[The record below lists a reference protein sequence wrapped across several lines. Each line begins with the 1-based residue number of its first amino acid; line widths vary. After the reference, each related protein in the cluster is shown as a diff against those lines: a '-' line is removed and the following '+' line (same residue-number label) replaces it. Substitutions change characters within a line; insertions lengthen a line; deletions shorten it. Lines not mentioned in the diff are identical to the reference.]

1 MAWFTAFLAKYP
13 ELAVYLALGI
23 GYWVGNRKIGGMSLG
38 GVTGS
43 LLAGML
49 IGYLFE
55 VPVSGTAKSVLFL
68 LFLFGIGYE
77 VGPRFVSAMKGDGWR
92 YAVLA
97 VFMPVVGLLVAWSIA
112 EFLKLDPGLAAGMMS
127 GALTE
132 SPAMGTAAEAINALP
147 LDAAEKERLVAH
159 IGVADGLCYVA
170 GALGVIF
177 TCSVWGPKLLG
188 IDLKAEALALEQQY
202 GIRRERAG
210 VAPAWQPFETRAYT
224 LAATSRAA
232 GMTVREAEEKA
243 RGVRLFVYRIRRG
256 DTLHE
261 PTPDFRLQPGDVVA
275 IGGRRELLVDMIGE
289 RADEVDDAEL
299 LSIPLAS
306 YEVLVTQDAW
316 TGRTLSEL
324 AASDDIRGVFLRK
337 IDRNQLDIPI
347 GTGTVLERGDVVHLV
362 GPEAAVT
369 HAAAALGVTLK
380 PTDVT
385 DFVALGLLVFL
396 GALLGAVIAIPVGSI
411 SVVIGTS
418 VGTLIAGIV
427 TGHLRLRRP
436 LFARI
441 PDGAIRFMQSLGLAG
456 FVAMVG
462 IGAGPHF
469 VAALRESGLGIFF
482 GGIVVTMTPLLTGL
496 WFGRKVLKINPLL
509 LLGAISGAQTFTAG
523 LAALQEKSESPVA
536 VLGYSGSVAVAHVVL
551 TTWGTVMVLLA
562 AN

>member
-1 MAWFTAFLAKYP
+1 
-13 ELAVYLALGI
+13 
-23 GYWVGNRKIGGMSLG
+23 
-38 GVTGS
+38 
-43 LLAGML
+43 
-49 IGYLFE
+49 
-55 VPVSGTAKSVLFL
+55 
-68 LFLFGIGYE
+68 
-77 VGPRFVSAMKGDGWR
+77 
-92 YAVLA
+92 
-97 VFMPVVGLLVAWSIA
+97 
-112 EFLKLDPGLAAGMMS
+112 
-127 GALTE
+127 
-132 SPAMGTAAEAINALP
+132 
-147 LDAAEKERLVAH
+147 
-159 IGVADGLCYVA
+159 
-170 GALGVIF
+170 
-177 TCSVWGPKLLG
+177 
-188 IDLKAEALALEQQY
+188 
-202 GIRRERAG
+202 
-210 VAPAWQPFETRAYT
+210 
-224 LAATSRAA
+224 
-232 GMTVREAEEKA
+232 MTVREAEEKA
-243 RGVRLFVYRIRRG
+243 RGVRLFVYRVRRG

-275 IGGRRELLVDMIGE
+275 VGGRRELLVDLIGE

-316 TGRTLSEL
+316 TGRTLAEL

>member
-1 MAWFTAFLAKYP
+1 VAWFTAFLAKYP

-23 GYWVGNRKIGGMSLG
+23 GYWVGTRKLGGMSLG

-77 VGPRFVSAMKGDGWR
+77 VGPRFVAAMKGDGWR
-92 YAVLA
+92 YAVLG
-97 VFMPVVGLLVAWSIA
+97 VVMPVVGLLVAWAVA
-112 EFLKLDPGLAAGMMS
+112 EWLRLDPGLAAGMMS

-132 SPAMGTAAEAINALP
+132 SPAMGTAVEAINALP
-147 LDAAEKERLVAH
+147 IDAAAKERYVAH
-159 IGVADGLCYVA
+159 VGVADGLCYVA
-170 GALGVIF
+170 GALAVIF

-188 IDLKAEALALEQQY
+188 IDLKAEALALEKQY
-202 GIRRERAG
+202 GIRRERSDI
-210 VAPAWQPFETRAYT
+210 APAWRPFETRAYL
-224 LAATSRAA
+224 LAPGSRIV
-232 GMTVREAEEKA
+232 GLTVRDAENLVQGA
-243 RGVRLFVYRIRRG
+243 RLFIHRIRRG
-256 DTLHE
+256 DELLDALPGTV
-261 PTPDFRLQPGDVVA
+261 LQAGDHLAV
-275 IGGRRELLVDMIGE
+275 GGRREVLVDAVGE
-289 RADEVDDAEL
+289 RADEVEDREL

-306 YEVLVTQDAW
+306 HEVLVTQPAW
-316 TGRTLSEL
+316 AGRTLGAL
-324 AASDDIRGVFLRK
+324 GASDDIRGVFLRK
-337 IDRNQLDIPI
+337 IMRNGLEIPI
-347 GTGTVLERGDVVHLV
+347 GTGTVIEAGDLLLLL
-362 GPEAAVT
+362 GPEGSMTRAT
-369 HAAAALGVTLK
+369 EALGVAIR
-380 PTDVT
+380 PTEAT
-385 DFVALGLLVFL
+385 DFVALGFAVFL
-396 GALLGAVIAIPVGSI
+396 GALFGAVIAIPVGSV

-441 PDGAIRFMQSLGLAG
+441 PDGAIRFMQSIGLAG

-469 VAALRESGLGIFF
+469 VAAMRESGVGIFF
-482 GGIVVTMTPLLTGL
+482 GGIVVTMTPLLFGL
-496 WFGRKVLKINPLL
+496 WFGHKVLKISPLL

-523 LAALQEKSESPVA
+523 LAALQEKSGSPVA

-551 TTWGTVMVLLA
+551 TTWGTLMVLLIA
-562 AN
+562 R

>member
-23 GYWVGNRKIGGMSLG
+23 GYWVGTRKLAGMSLG

-77 VGPRFVSAMKGDGWR
+77 VGPRFVAAMKGDGWR
-92 YAVLA
+92 FAVLGVA
-97 VFMPVVGLLVAWSIA
+97 MPVVGLLVAWA
-112 EFLKLDPGLAAGMMS
+112 VAVYLELDPGLAAGMMS

-132 SPAMGTAAEAINALP
+132 SPAMGTAAEAINALDV
-147 LDAAEKERLVAH
+147 DAATKERYVAH

-188 IDLKAEALALEQQY
+188 IDLKQEALALEKQY
-202 GIRRERAG
+202 GIRRERADL
-210 VAPAWQPFETRAYT
+210 APAWQPFETRAYVI
-224 LAATSRAA
+224 AADAPAA
-232 GMTVREAEEKA
+232 GLTVREAENRA
-243 RGVRLFVYRIRRG
+243 AGHRLFIHRIRRG
-256 DTLHE
+256 DGLHDG
-261 PTPDFRLQPGDVVA
+261 TPDFRLQAGDIVA
-275 IGGRRELLVDMIGE
+275 IGGRRELLVDLIGE
-289 RADEVDDAEL
+289 RADEVDDREL

-306 YEVLVTQDAW
+306 HEVMVTQPAW
-316 TGRTLSEL
+316 AGRTLAEFG
-324 AASDDIRGVFLRK
+324 ASDDIRGVFLRK
-337 IDRNQLDIPI
+337 VTRHGLDIPI
-347 GTGTVLERGDVVHLV
+347 GTGTVIEAGDLVQLV
-362 GPEAAVT
+362 GPEAAMAR
-369 HAAAALGVTLK
+369 AARSLGVTVR
-380 PTDVT
+380 PSDVT
-385 DFVALGLLVFL
+385 DFVALGFAIFL
-396 GALLGAVIAIPVGSI
+396 GALLGAVIAIPVGAI

-427 TGHLRLRRP
+427 TGHLRLKRP

-441 PDGAIRFMQSLGLAG
+441 PDGAIRFMQSIGLAG

-469 VAALRESGLGIFF
+469 VAAMRESGVGMFF
-482 GGIVVTMTPLLTGL
+482 GGIVVTLTPLAFGL
-496 WFGRKVLKINPLL
+496 WFGRRVLKINPLL

-536 VLGYSGSVAVAHVVL
+536 VLGYSGSVAIAHVVL
-551 TTWGTVMVLLA
+551 TTWGTLMVLLTA
-562 AN
+562 P